1 MKSNCIM
8 YPYLDGCGELKPN
21 NVYFDGEK
29 CQFYQSEDSAYMD
42 VVKNMGGGSNYDKPE
57 RK

>member
-29 CQFYQSEDSAYMD
+29 CQFYQNEDSAYMD
-42 VVKNMGGGSNYDKPE
+42 MVKNMGGGSIYDKPK